1 LKQPNSQKLEDKDK
15 LLSSVETKPKV
26 FNNNLDVMS
35 LKNPLEFYS
44 LRMRVRL
51 EQDKFNHKSAAC

>member
-1 LKQPNSQKLEDKDK
+1 
-15 LLSSVETKPKV
+15 
-26 FNNNLDVMS
+26 MS